1 MPHKFHLYLI
11 IIIYL
16 QRVNGVTDVD
26 VFDLLVKDEAEAARF
41 FSVLFRQK
49 KGVTFWRQGGNLFVG
64 AETQALG

>member
-49 KGVTFWRQGGNLFVG
+49 KRVTFWRQGGHLFVC